1 MYLPRHFEET
11 RLDVLHALLRAHPLG
26 TLVTQQHDGLQADH
40 IPFEIAPPEPG
51 APFGV
56 LRGHVARANPLWR
69 VDGDALVVFQ
79 GAQAYITPSWYEE
92 KAASGKVVPTYD
104 YAVAHAHGRVRAID
118 DPAWLLPLLERLTDA
133 HEAHRPQP
141 WRVAEA
147 PAAYLEKMLA
157 AIVGIEIVPTRLTGK
172 WKVSQNRSDADRA
185 AIAAGLQESDPAMA
199 DLVRPA

>member
-26 TLVTQQHDGLQADH
+26 TLVTLQEDGLQADH

-51 APFGV
+51 ARFGV

-104 YAVAHAHGRVRAID
+104 YAVAHAYGRVRAID

-133 HEAHRPQP
+133 HEAPRPQP

-147 PAAYLEKMLA
+147 PADYLDKMLA
-157 AIVGIEIVPTRLTGK
+157 AIVGIEIVLTRLTGK

-185 AIAAGLQESDPAMA
+185 AIAAGLQASDPAMA